1 MVSAQTRPERP
12 PRTPLADLAEWLRS
26 QAPETEASGDL
37 GTVVTGLTLS
47 SQRTFPGDVYA
58 ALPGAQA
65 HGIVYA
71 ADALAAGAVALL
83 TDPEGAAAAPGG
95 VPLLVVPEPRRLLGR
110 LAARVYGDPAASMRM
125 IGVTG
130 TQGKTTT
137 TRLAEGGLQRAEV
150 RAGAIGTV
158 GTRIAGEEVKTS
170 LTTPEA
176 PDLHALFALMRER
189 EVRACA
195 MEVSSHA
202 LVMGRVDGVV
212 FDVAVFLNL
221 GRDHLDFHRDE
232 EDYYRA
238 KASLFTPE
246 RARLALIGV
255 DDAHGRRLAGETPL
269 PVRTFS
275 TQSAEADWT
284 VSAVRPGPHGTS
296 FRVHGPGGPGGP
308 GGADGIDLEAGVPL
322 PGAFNV
328 ANALAAVAACAE
340 AGFPPDTVAA
350 VASGI
355 AAGEGVPG
363 RFERI
368 DAGQPFTVV
377 VDYAHKPDAVEAAL
391 ESLRPLTTGRLL
403 VVLGAGGDRD
413 LGKRPIMGEIA
424 ARLAD
429 VLVVTDDN
437 PRTEDPATIRS
448 AVLSGARRGAADV
461 LEEGDRR
468 SAIAA
473 ALGLARAGDIV
484 VVAGKG
490 HETGQEV
497 AGVVH
502 PFDDRAVV
510 RELLAGYRP
519 G

>member
-1 MVSAQTRPERP
+1 MSTTRPERP
-12 PRTPLADLAEWLRS
+12 PRTALGDLADWLRE
-26 QAPETEASGDL
+26 QAPDTGGTGDP
-37 GTVVTGLTLS
+37 GTVVTGVTLS
-47 SQRTFPGDVYA
+47 SQRTFPGDLYA
-58 ALPGAQA
+58 ALPGQTA
-65 HGIVYA
+65 HGITYA
-71 ADALAAGAVALL
+71 ADALAAGAVAVL
-83 TDPEGAAAAPGG
+83 TDPAGAASAPAG
-95 VPLLVVPEPRRLLGR
+95 VPLLVVAEPRQLLGR
-110 LAARVYGDPAASMRM
+110 LAARVYGEPATAMRM

-137 TRLAEGGLQRAEV
+137 TRLAEAGLERAGV
-150 RAGAIGTV
+150 RAGVIGTV
-158 GTRIAGEEVKTS
+158 GTRIAGEDVKTS

-176 PDLHALFALMRER
+176 PDLHALFAVMRER
-189 EVRACA
+189 GVEACA

-221 GRDHLDFHRDE
+221 GRDHLDFHADE

-246 RARLALIGV
+246 RARLALIGI
-255 DDAHGRRLAGETPL
+255 DDAHGRRLAGETTL

-275 TQSAEADWT
+275 SEGAAADWT
-284 VSAVRPGPHGTS
+284 VSEVRPGPDGTS
-296 FRVHGPGGPGGP
+296 FRVHGPGVTVDAAVALPGG
-308 GGADGIDLEAGVPL
+308 
-322 PGAFNV
+322 FNV
-328 ANALAAVAACAE
+328 TNALAAIAACGE
-340 AGFPPDTVAA
+340 AGLDAAA
-350 VASGI
+350 VAAGI
-355 AAGEGVPG
+355 AAGGGVPG

-391 ESLRPLTTGRLL
+391 QSLRPLTDGRLL

-429 VLVVTDDN
+429 LVVVTDDN
-437 PRTEDPATIRS
+437 PRTEDPAAIRA
-448 AVLSGARRGAADV
+448 AVLAGARTGRAEV

-468 SAIAA
+468 AAIAA
-473 ALGLARAGDIV
+473 ALRLARAGDIV

-497 AGVVH
+497 GGVVH
-502 PFDDRAVV
+502 PFDDRQVV
-510 RELLAGYRP
+510 RELLADLATGYP
-519 G
+519 SG